1 MAFDPTGYKP
11 KPSKKLPVILLLD
24 VSGSM
29 SGEKI
34 DTLYDCVVDMVQSFV
49 DAAVKETMIDVAI
62 ITFGENVDLH
72 TPYTSAADLQKN
84 GISRFYAKGMTPLGT
99 ALRMAKDMIEDK
111 TVTPSHI
118 YRPAILL
125 VSDGQPNDSWRNPL
139 DNFINDGRSKKCQ
152 RFAIAIGNDADKKVL
167 AQFTGNPD
175 NVMLADDA
183 SDIEKSF
190 EKFSMSVSVRAASK
204 NPNVVP
210 TPPDATFD
218 NNKKQDSDDD
228 DEYI

>member
-1 MAFDPTGYKP
+1 MACDPSKYKT
-11 KPSKKLPVILLLD
+11 KAAKKLPVILLLD

-29 SGEKI
+29 AGEKI

-49 DAAVKETMIDVAI
+49 NAAVKETIIDVAI
-62 ITFGENVDLH
+62 ITFGDSVDLH
-72 TPYTSAADLQKN
+72 TPYTSAVELQKN
-84 GISRFYAKGMTPLGT
+84 GISRFRADGMTPLGM

-118 YRPAILL
+118 YRPAVLL
-125 VSDGQPNDSWRNPL
+125 VSDGQPNDSWRTPL
-139 DNFINDGRSKKCQ
+139 DNFINDGRSQKCQ

-167 AQFTGNPD
+167 TQFTGNPD

-183 SDIEKSF
+183 GDIEKSF

-210 TPPDATFD
+210 TPPETTFD